1 MGGMSLSKQ
10 MFNVTQ
16 IYGKIS
22 LKKNKKGHQFLFLI
36 RSDKERIYIIE
47 FIVHTHIF
55 YSNLK
60 DIVKN

>member
-1 MGGMSLSKQ
+1 MGGMSSSQ
-10 MFNVTQ
+10 QRFNVTQ

-22 LKKNKKGHQFLFLI
+22 LKKNQKGHQFLFLI

-47 FIVHTHIF
+47 FIVHKNIF

-60 DIVKN
+60 DIVIN